1 MPSINIIDFLADP
14 EWDTPFVKKLA
25 QYETPE
31 GRDHISGFNVR
42 QKFVENF
49 PHLSSDDV
57 NNENPTNEKWL
68 KVDMYVGAQYVETN
82 SVRYH
87 FQTRGG
93 KRRPEYWMTHVNTLR
108 RVASVGDLWIT
119 QRKIGS
125 LGDHYRFI
133 LLKDE
138 KEKSALENVH
148 FTQSPLPFKKIDK
161 IGRDIE
167 EKSSRK
173 FKDTQTRSTTLVE
186 RAVRDSQFRDLLLHH
201 YDQKCCVSRLKLFSL
216 PEKLHKDEPEPKPLY
231 EVEAA
236 HIKPVR
242 DGGPDDIR
250 NGILLSRSFHWA
262 FDRGLFTVN
271 KDFKVEISR
280 KAPPETKENLERHKD
295 EKIFLPKNEGFYPHQ
310 DALAWHKKEIFQN

>member
-1 MPSINIIDFLADP
+1 MNIAEFLADL
-14 EWDTPFVKKLA
+14 EWDAPFVKKLA
-25 QYETPE
+25 QYETPQ
-31 GRDHISGFNVR
+31 GNDHIGGFNVG

-68 KVDMYVGAQYVETN
+68 KVDMYVGTQYVET
-82 SVRYH
+82 SPVRYH

-108 RVASVGDLWIT
+108 KAASVGDLWIT

-125 LGDHYRFI
+125 IGDHYRFI

-138 KEKSALENVH
+138 KEKAALEN
-148 FTQSPLPFKKIDK
+148 FNFPKKPLPFDQIEL

-167 EKSSRK
+167 EKIHQK
-173 FKDTQTRSTTLVE
+173 FQDTQKRTTTSVE
-186 RAVRDSQFRDLLLHH
+186 RAVRDSLFRNLLLEQ
-201 YDQKCCVSRLKLFSL
+201 YNQKCCVSRLKLFSL
-216 PEKLHKDEPEPKPLY
+216 PEKLNEEEPDPKPIY

-236 HIKPVR
+236 HIKPVKH
-242 DGGPDDIR
+242 GGPDDIR
-250 NGILLSRSFHWA
+250 NGILLSRTFHWA
-262 FDRGLFTVN
+262 FDQGLFTVN

-280 KAPPETKENLERHKD
+280 KAPAEIKENLKEYKRK
-295 EKIFLPKNEGFYPHQ
+295 KILLPKNKELVPHP